1 MLHHSLR
8 AAGVLLLVLSAG
20 CESVL
25 PSFYTVPVRQGNY
38 VDPIAAGQL
47 RPGMTR
53 QQVQQ
58 LLGAPLIADPFHQD
72 RWDYYYQFSKR
83 GRTVEQRHLILHF
96 RGDTLERIEG
106 AVDE

>member
-8 AAGVLLLVLSAG
+8 AAGLLLFVLTAG

-38 VDPIAAGQL
+38 VDPAMAGQL

-58 LLGAPLIADPFHQD
+58 LLGTPLVADPFHQD
-72 RWDYYYQFSKR
+72 RWDYYYQYSKD
-83 GRTVEQRHLILHF
+83 GRIVEQRHLVLHF
-96 RGDTLERIEG
+96 RGDTLDRFDR
-106 AVDE
+106 AVD

>member
-1 MLHHSLR
+1 MLHRFLC
-8 AAGVLLLVLSAG
+8 AAGILLLVLTAG

-38 VDPIAAGQL
+38 VDPATAGQL

-58 LLGAPLIADPFHQD
+58 LLGTPLIADPFHQN
-72 RWDYYYQFSKR
+72 RWDYYYQFSKG
-83 GRTVEQRHLILHF
+83 GRTVEQRHLVLHF
-96 RGDTLERIEG
+96 RGETLDRIEG
-106 AVDE
+106 VVD